1 MRGERRD
8 SSRRRARRLP
18 ALRRARAWS
27 LEGAPAGALAASSS
41 GASSSSTSSSTP
53 PAVVQATPFP
63 AAAVPE
69 GTRLGA
75 WLARR
80 DWTLWLLAA
89 IALLSLIPRLYGLNW
104 DANNHL
110 HPDEREIIF
119 RATALAWPHSLG
131 EFFSTASPL
140 NPHFFAYGSFPLYLL
155 AGVTHLLA
163 WITSLTGGRF
173 VPPDGGVWDD
183 FNHFTLVGR
192 ALSAGFDAGSVLLTG
207 LLARR
212 LVGRGRPRP
221 YSAAGYVGLLAAAFV
236 AVIPFNIQVSHFY
249 AVDTPLLFFVLLTLL
264 GCVLL
269 AQAGRAEYS
278 WSVYAVGLFTGL
290 GFGLAMATK
299 VSALPQLA
307 PIAVALLLRWRRRG
321 FDEFF
326 LSLLAIGGAALITFL
341 LTSPYALIDSTTFQ
355 QQVNEQTALSQ
366 GKLDYPYVRQFAD
379 TAPYL
384 YPLRQMLLYDMGLP
398 LGLLGL
404 AGVGWAAARL
414 WRSLDDDWAIVFVW
428 IAGYFAV
435 VGGAY
440 TKFSRYMLPVF
451 APLAL
456 CGAAALG
463 ALAVWGYRRLRTS
476 MAETESAGKT
486 SVPARTGETHL
497 APTSVWGRVFA
508 GGPARRL
515 TALWGPR
522 WWPTLAVA
530 LGLTIF
536 ASTLVSAIALT
547 NIYSSPN
554 TRVVASEW
562 IYDHMPAGSSITNE
576 IWDDPLPISVPSARG
591 DSPIPVTHAGAP
603 INPGQYIPIGLDLYA
618 EDTPQKATTLSG
630 QLASADVVVISS
642 QRLLKSIPK
651 LPDRYPMTTRYYQL
665 LFAGKLG
672 FHLAKHF
679 ENAPHVLGYT
689 LDDSGADESFS
700 VYDHAPVWI
709 FTRSG
714 SPMSALEIQD
724 ALTKNVR
731 LPAISQRPGSL
742 KSLLLDPASVA
753 ANNASEPLGVQFPA
767 DSLPNQIPLVAWLVV
782 VELLGLVSFPLAYF
796 AFPGLRDR
804 GWGLA
809 KLLGLLAL
817 GLLVWLPAS
826 LEILPFDRWV
836 VWLAFVLLAVAG
848 GAVGWRNRQTLLA
861 FVRARWKLLA
871 IAEGAFLGAFLFFA
885 LIRALDPDL
894 WHIWRGGEKPME
906 FAFLN
911 AILHSRFMP
920 PADPWFAGGTINYYY
935 YGQFLIAVL
944 IKLTGIAPATA
955 FNLAIPL
962 LFGLTFAAAFSVVS
976 GLTGRAWAGLA
987 AGFAL
992 VVLGNLDGLWQLV
1005 GQWHAMLMRQPA
1017 PSFDYWE
1024 SSRVIPCLGVANC
1037 PAATTINEFPYWSFL
1052 YADLHAHL
1060 IDLPVTVFLVGCCAS
1075 LLASA
1080 RAQAR
1085 KWRPALPTLAVV
1097 TLALGAAWCI
1107 NTWDLPTYAALFAV
1121 VLALRL
1127 LPTRGGWRALLGAI
1141 TWPVVRG
1148 YAVALALVLGLA
1160 YALYAPFHAHFA
1172 TFVSGTGTVTTPTA
1186 PYQFAVLFGVFL
1198 FLTASFFVV
1207 ELADRI
1213 EQGIVAL
1220 GAPTL
1225 DRAFTER
1232 PYDDEPLL
1240 PVALV
1245 RACVVATAI
1254 LLLLITFLLELKLF
1268 LLLLLVVGL
1277 GLALGS
1283 RHKPAKLLTYCLL
1296 LLGLGVALG
1305 VELVYVRDFLD
1316 NSPFERMNTVF
1327 KFYYQVWTCLALG
1340 STLAFVFLVQ
1350 RFVRAER
1357 ASIASGDAVM
1367 EVGDSGARSM
1377 APALVGLAYGATR
1390 WLMRTGWAAALG
1402 VLVLGSCV
1410 FLVEGTQA
1418 RLLDPQLWAE
1428 VQPPPGGLQP
1438 QGLSLDGMAYM
1449 RGWYPG
1455 DYDAITW
1462 MNDHVGGMP
1471 TIVEASSGVYNW
1483 HGRVSV
1489 NTGLPDVIQLGHESE
1504 QRYSGQEPYGDQVG
1518 ARQQDVEA
1526 FWSTEDPAAAA
1537 TFLHEYGV
1545 KLVYVGT
1552 LERTC
1557 YVKSGDCVPLSAG
1570 ALAKFQTLQQ
1580 QGVLRPIYTN
1590 SDVVIFQVNAQAG
1603 D

>member
-1 MRGERRD
+1 VID
-8 SSRRRARRLP
+8 Y
-18 ALRRARAWS
+18 
-27 LEGAPAGALAASSS
+27 
-41 GASSSSTSSSTP
+41 
-53 PAVVQATPFP
+53 AT
-63 AAAVPE
+63 
-69 GTRLGA
+69 
-75 WLARR
+75 
-80 DWTLWLLAA
+80 
-89 IALLSLIPRLYGLNW
+89 N
-104 DANNHL
+104 
-110 HPDEREIIF
+110 
-119 RATALAWPHSLG
+119 
-131 EFFSTASPL
+131 
-140 NPHFFAYGSFPLYLL
+140 
-155 AGVTHLLA
+155 
-163 WITSLTGGRF
+163 
-173 VPPDGGVWDD
+173 
-183 FNHFTLVGR
+183 
-192 ALSAGFDAGSVLLTG
+192 
-207 LLARR
+207 
-212 LVGRGRPRP
+212 
-221 YSAAGYVGLLAAAFV
+221 
-236 AVIPFNIQVSHFY
+236 
-249 AVDTPLLFFVLLTLL
+249 
-264 GCVLL
+264 
-269 AQAGRAEYS
+269 
-278 WSVYAVGLFTGL
+278 SVY
-290 GFGLAMATK
+290 
-299 VSALPQLA
+299 S
-307 PIAVALLLRWRRRG
+307 
-321 FDEFF
+321 
-326 LSLLAIGGAALITFL
+326 TFW
-341 LTSPYALIDSTTFQ
+341 
-355 QQVNEQTALSQ
+355 QQVNEQTMLSQ

-384 YPLRQMLLYDMGLP
+384 YPLRQMLLYDVGLP

-404 AGVGWAAARL
+404 AGFGWAAARL
-414 WRSLDDDWAIVFVW
+414 WHSLDDDWAIVVVW

-440 TKFSRYMLPVF
+440 MKFSRYMLPIF

-463 ALAVWGYRRLRTS
+463 ALAVWGYRRLRTHI
-476 MAETESAGKT
+476 AEAQRAGEAGT
-486 SVPARTGETHL
+486 PARTVETSR

-508 GGPARRL
+508 SRLTQRL
-515 TALWGPR
+515 TALWGPL
-522 WWPTLAVA
+522 WWSALAGA
-530 LGLTIF
+530 LGVAIF
-536 ASTLVSAIALT
+536 ANTLVSALALT

-554 TRVVASEW
+554 TRVAASEW
-562 IYDHMPAGSSITNE
+562 IYDHVPAGASITNE
-576 IWDDPLPISVPSARG
+576 IWDDPLPIGVPSARG
-591 DSPIPVTHAGAP
+591 DNGILITHAGAP
-603 INPGQYIPIGLDLYA
+603 INPGQYVPIGLDLYA
-618 EDTPQKATTLSG
+618 EDAPQKAATLSG
-630 QLASADVVVISS
+630 QLAGADVVVISS

-672 FHLAKHF
+672 FHLAAHF
-679 ENAPHVLGYT
+679 ENPPHLLGYT

-709 FTRSG
+709 FTRAG
-714 SPMSALEIQD
+714 SPMSAAAIQD
-724 ALTKNVR
+724 ALTKDVR
-731 LPAISQRPGSL
+731 LPATSQRPGSQ

-753 ANNASEPLGVQFPA
+753 ANNASAPLGVQFPA
-767 DSLPNQIPLVAWLVV
+767 DSLPNQIPLIWWLLL
-782 VELLGLVSFPLAYF
+782 VELLGLISFPLAYV

-826 LEILPFDRWV
+826 LEWLPFDRWV
-836 VWLAFVLLAVAG
+836 VGLAFLLLAAAG

-885 LIRALDPDL
+885 LIRGLDPDL

-906 FAFLN
+906 FAYLN
-911 AILHSRFMP
+911 AILRSRFMP

-962 LFGLTFAAAFSVVS
+962 LFGLTFAAAFSVVA

-1005 GQWHAMLMRQPA
+1005 GQWHAMLTRQPA
-1017 PSFDYWE
+1017 PPFDYWE
-1024 SSRVIPCLGVANC
+1024 SSRVIPCLGVTSTPANPC
-1037 PAATTINEFPYWSFL
+1037 AATTINEFPYWSFL

-1060 IDLPVTVFLVGCCAS
+1060 IDLPVTVFLVGCSAS

-1085 KWRPALPTLAVV
+1085 RWRSALPTLGAA

-1107 NTWDLPTYAALFAV
+1107 NTWDLPTYAALFAL

-1127 LPTRGGWRALLGAI
+1127 LPTRGGWRALRDAI
-1141 TWPVVRG
+1141 TWPLVRG
-1148 YAVALALVLGLA
+1148 YAAALALVLGLA
-1160 YALYAPFHAHFA
+1160 YALYAPFHAHFT

-1207 ELADRI
+1207 ELTDRI

-1220 GAPTL
+1220 GAPGLEHGL
-1225 DRAFTER
+1225 DQ
-1232 PYDDEPLL
+1232 EPLL

-1245 RACVVATAI
+1245 RACVIVTAV

-1268 LLLLLVVGL
+1268 LLLLLVMGL
-1277 GLALGS
+1277 VLALGS

-1305 VELVYVRDFLD
+1305 VEYVYVRDFLD
-1316 NSPFERMNTVF
+1316 NSPYERMNTVF

-1357 ASIASGDAVM
+1357 SSIANQDEVM
-1367 EVGDSGARSM
+1367 EAGDGRARST
-1377 APALVGLAYGATR
+1377 APALASLGLESAITR
-1390 WLMRTGWAAALG
+1390 WLMRTGWIAVLIL
-1402 VLVLGSCV
+1402 LVLGSCV

-1438 QGLSLDGMAYM
+1438 PGLSLDGMAYM

-1455 DYDAITW
+1455 DYAAITW
-1462 MNDHVGGMP
+1462 LNDHVGGMP

-1518 ARQQDVEA
+1518 ARQQDIEA
-1526 FWSTEDPAAAA
+1526 FWSTDDPAAAA
-1537 TFLHEYGV
+1537 TFLREYGV

-1557 YVKSGDCVPLSAG
+1557 YVKSADCVPMSAG
-1570 ALAKFQTLQQ
+1570 ALAKFQALEQ
-1580 QGVLRPIYTN
+1580 QGMLRPVYTN
-1590 SDVVIFQVNAQAG
+1590 SEVVIYHVNAQAG